1 MIEIWVMESVNH
13 KNITAF
19 LRYSLLNE
27 SKNIS
32 EAERP

>member
-1 MIEIWVMESVNH
+1 MQSVNH
-13 KNITAF
+13 KNIFAF

-27 SKNIS
+27 NENIS